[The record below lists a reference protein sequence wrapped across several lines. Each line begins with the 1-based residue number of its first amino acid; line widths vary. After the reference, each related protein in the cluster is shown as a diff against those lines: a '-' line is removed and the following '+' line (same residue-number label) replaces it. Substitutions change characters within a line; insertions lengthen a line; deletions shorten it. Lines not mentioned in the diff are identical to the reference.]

1 MANVTKW
8 SNVQVAIQSALAA
21 AKTITAISKASLGV
35 VSSTAHGYS
44 SGDYVVVS
52 SQGMYQVDARVF
64 RVASV
69 TSDSFAL
76 EGEDTTNYDTF
87 SSGSCQKIT
96 FGTSMTTATGLSAS
110 GGDFDFKDTTTIH
123 SNVKTQI
130 PGAANPA
137 TYTFESIWDAAD
149 AGLIAMKAASD
160 QQGLRA
166 VRFTFAN
173 GQKIVF
179 NGYIGYAGL
188 PTGQA
193 QDVVKASVVVTM
205 YGRPTIYAT

>member
-21 AKTITAISKASLGV
+21 AKTITAITKASPGV

-44 SGDYVVVS
+44 SGDYVVLSV
-52 SQGMYQVDARVF
+52 QGMFQVDQRVF

-76 EGEDTTNYDTF
+76 EGEDSTNHDTF
-87 SSGSCQKIT
+87 SSGTAQKIT
-96 FGTSMTTATGLSAS
+96 FGTSMTTATGLTAS

-123 SNVKTQI
+123 TNVKTQV

-137 TYTFESIWDAAD
+137 TYTFDSLWDPAD
-149 AGLIAMKAASD
+149 AGLVALKAASD
-160 QQGLRA
+160 VQGLRA
-166 VRFTFAN
+166 VRFTFAG
-173 GQKIVF
+173 GQKLAF
-179 NGYIGYAGL
+179 NGYIGATLL

-193 QDVVKASVVVTM
+193 QDVVKTSVVVTM
-205 YGRPTIYAT
+205 YGKPTIYAS